1 MCENREELLGG
12 IIEEI
17 LTNHADGSLISHE
30 WLRKKCGLETP
41 IISDFA
47 DTREFLETY
56 QATQF
61 AYMGIVDAIRWELL
75 ENENVYLKN
84 VRGDGYEI
92 LSPRDQTQFGYDRFI
107 DNLRKLMK
115 ETTLIMNNVKA
126 VNSEQQ
132 AKDNDLRAKYSAM
145 KMMLESIKK

>member
-1 MCENREELLGG
+1 
-12 IIEEI
+12 
-17 LTNHADGSLISHE
+17 
-30 WLRKKCGLETP
+30 
-41 IISDFA
+41 
-47 DTREFLETY
+47 
-56 QATQF
+56 
-61 AYMGIVDAIRWELL
+61 MGIVDAIRWELL

-92 LSPRDQTQFGYDRFI
+92 LNPKDQTQFGYDRFI

-115 ETTLIMNNVKA
+115 ETSLIMNNVKA

>member
-1 MCENREELLGG
+1 MDGAQ
-12 IIEEI
+12 
-17 LTNHADGSLISHE
+17 LTGATSSYARKYALNALFAIDDSKDSDVTNKHKTDNSSVISE
-30 WLRKKCGLETP
+30 AL
-41 IISDFA
+41 S
-47 DTREFLETY
+47 
-56 QATQF
+56 
-61 AYMGIVDAIRWELL
+61 
-75 ENENVYLKN
+75 
-84 VRGDGYEI
+84 EI

-115 ETTLIMNNVKA
+115 ETSLIMNNVKA

>member
-1 MCENREELLGG
+1 MCENREELLDGV
-12 IIEEI
+12 IEEI
-17 LTNHADGSLISHE
+17 LTNHSDGSLISHE
-30 WLRKKCGLETP
+30 WLRKICGLETP
-41 IISDFA
+41 IISDYA
-47 DTREFLETY
+47 DTREFLDAF

-75 ENENVYLKN
+75 ERENMYLKN
-84 VRGDGYEI
+84 IRGDGYEI
-92 LSPRDQTQFGYDRFI
+92 LNPKDQTQFGYERFI

-115 ETTLIMNNVKA
+115 ETSLIMNNVKP